1 MIQRQAENGAARR
14 TVFGDEVDSLVLT
27 EDSLRDAVGKLGEV
41 RPLAVGGQKEMFELA
56 AIPIGNGGE
65 NEASVGGGV
74 KLNFRD
80 AWEIL
85 PEDVGVLCDGS
96 SEFVK
101 VDLLEKI

>member
-1 MIQRQAENGAARR
+1 MIQRQAENGAVGR
-14 TVFGDEVDSLVLT
+14 TFFGDEVDGLVLT
-27 EDSLRDAVGKLGEV
+27 EHSLGDAVGKLGEL

-65 NEASVGGGV
+65 NEASVGGG
-74 KLNFRD
+74 LELYFRD

-85 PEDVGVLCDGS
+85 PEEVGILSDGS